1 MTLDKHTIQ
10 GLPAFTTK
18 TLPSSEFEKRM
29 INVGYYEVGTA
40 PAQGGRIK
48 IWWSHAEYPT
58 VESIYSP
65 DKNIVLTA
73 YSTSYSD
80 EVQNCITRCRGT
92 ALPCP
97 YRCTSLGRETLY
109 HV

>member
-10 GLPAFTTK
+10 GLSTFTTK
-18 TLPSSEFEKRM
+18 TLDKSEFETRM
-29 INVGYYEVGTA
+29 FNAGYNQVGSA

-48 IWWSHAEYPT
+48 VWWSHDDYPR

-73 YSTSYSD
+73 Y
-80 EVQNCITRCRGT
+80 
-92 ALPCP
+92 
-97 YRCTSLGRETLY
+97 

>member
-10 GLPAFTTK
+10 GIAAFTSK
-18 TLPSSEFEKRM
+18 TLPSSEFEKLM
-29 INVGYYEVGTA
+29 INAGYFEVGSA

-48 IWWSHAEYPT
+48 VWWSHDNYPR

-65 DKNIVLTA
+65 DKNTVLTA
-73 YSTSYSD
+73 Y
-80 EVQNCITRCRGT
+80 
-92 ALPCP
+92 
-97 YRCTSLGRETLY
+97 